1 MALPREMLVEFSKVV
16 QALTERLDREVR
28 PDEIYEALKDEYLV
42 DTGPY
47 RLIDYYLSRADG
59 DVQHC
64 TAKLEVP
71 DGEVAIV
78 GEGSGPIEAF
88 VNGMVTTLNEPLN
101 IIDYH
106 ERAMGAGKDA
116 SAICIVAVGD
126 AVGIGDAE
134 VAGANCYGIGIS
146 QNTVTASLVA
156 IVSAVNRRWKQ
167 R

>member
-1 MALPREMLVEFSKVV
+1 MVLPVSC
-16 QALTERLDREVR
+16 
-28 PDEIYEALKDEYLV
+28 V
-42 DTGPY
+42 DKPRTPAARWPSAGLLFGPY
-47 RLIDYYLSRADG
+47 RLLDYYLSRADG
-59 DVQHC
+59 DAQHC

-88 VNGMVTTLNEPLN
+88 VNGMVATLNEPLN

-126 AVGIGDAE
+126 AAAVGDADIASE
-134 VAGANCYGIGIS
+134 TGTNCYGIGIS
-146 QNTVTASLVA
+146 QNTITAALIA
-156 IVSAVNRRWKQ
+156 IVSAVNQRWRR
-167 R
+167 

>member
-16 QALTERLDREVR
+16 QALTESLDREVR
-28 PDEIYEALKDEYLV
+28 PDEIFEALKDEYLV
-42 DTGPY
+42 ESGPY
-47 RLIDYYLSRADG
+47 RLIDYYLSRAEG
-59 DVQHC
+59 DAQHC

-88 VNGMVTTLNEPLN
+88 VNGMVATLNEPLN

-116 SAICIVAVGD
+116 SAICIVA
-126 AVGIGDAE
+126 IGDAE
-134 VAGANCYGIGIS
+134 IASENGSNYHGIGIS
-146 QNTVTASLVA
+146 QNTITAALIA
-156 IVSAVNRRWKQ
+156 IVSAVNRRWK